1 MGLPQYDPR
10 LDFSAAEDNVVDG
23 QLVMDAIPD
32 EQLFE
37 FYRHCAATDD
47 AIFQEAV
54 TSKDARSL
62 RRRRMQLTMRR
73 EAAVFRSA
81 WDYKYSGQ
89 YLATWTTGCARFTRR
104 RY

>member
-54 TSKDARSL
+54 TTERRPLAAAAPDA
-62 RRRRMQLTMRR
+62 TDDEE

-81 WDYKYSGQ
+81 
-89 YLATWTTGCARFTRR
+89 F
-104 RY
+104 